1 MASVRELLLNSL
13 MDLLQDDLKLFQ
25 WHLTNDHECISK
37 SQMENADRLK
47 TVDKMVAC
55 FGPEEAVKV
64 TVDILRKIKQNNL
77 AEQLED
83 KHKKVSPCDI
93 KQCPERNNSDTH
105 TTGKHL
111 ERGEPHLNIAVP
123 KTRSEFLQYSHPLTL
138 DLNTVH
144 TLLHLSEENR
154 EITFTIQEESYIDHP
169 DRFDHYPQ
177 VLCRESVSGRCY
189 WEIEWSG
196 SGVLQIAVSYKSI
209 SRKGSGDECVFG
221 GNDQS
226 WTLICSSGK
235 NVFLYNSKVTYLPV
249 VSSGRIGVYVDHS
262 AGTLSFYSVDRDTM
276 RLIHKAQTTFT
287 KTLYPGFGVALGSVK
302 LLKN

>member
-1 MASVRELLLNSL
+1 MASIKELLLKSL
-13 MDLLQDDLKLFQ
+13 MDLLQDDLKQFQ
-25 WHLTNDHECISK
+25 WHLTINHECISK
-37 SQMENADRLK
+37 SQMENADRFK

-64 TVDILRKIKQNNL
+64 TVDILRKIKQNDL
-77 AEQLED
+77 AEQLENNY
-83 KHKKVSPCDI
+83 KKVSSCDI
-93 KQCPERNNSDTH
+93 KQGPERNNSDAH
-105 TTGKHL
+105 TTGNHL
-111 ERGEPHLNIAVP
+111 ERDEPHLNIAVP

-138 DLNTVH
+138 DMNTVH
-144 TLLHLSEENR
+144 TFLHLSEDR
-154 EITFTIQEESYIDHP
+154 RVITFHFQEESYVDHP

-177 VLCRESVSGRCY
+177 VLCRESVGGRSY

-196 SGVLQIAVSYKSI
+196 IGVAQIAVSYKSI

-226 WTLICSSGK
+226 WTLICSPPK
-235 NVFLYNSKVTYLPV
+235 TVFLYNTKVTYLPV
-249 VSSGRIGVYVDHS
+249 VSSGIIGVFVDHS

-276 RLIHKAQTTFT
+276 NLIHKAQTTFT
-287 KTLYPGFGVALGSVK
+287 KPLYPGFGVGLGSVK